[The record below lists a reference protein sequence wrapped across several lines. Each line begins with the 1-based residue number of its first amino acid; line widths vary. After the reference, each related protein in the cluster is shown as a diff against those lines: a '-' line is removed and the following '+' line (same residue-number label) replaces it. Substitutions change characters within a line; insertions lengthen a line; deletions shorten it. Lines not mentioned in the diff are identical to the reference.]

1 MAARHRG
8 WRGIFYRQS
17 SSASRLT
24 AGAELSHFKIGNPVM
39 KTIVTD
45 FLRDQSGEID
55 GMTAFCFLVAGPIA
69 VWFLL
74 STFGGVYD
82 AVFGLV
88 GSTVH
93 R

>member
-1 MAARHRG
+1 
-8 WRGIFYRQS
+8 
-17 SSASRLT
+17 
-24 AGAELSHFKIGNPVM
+24 M
-39 KTIVTD
+39 KAIVTD

-55 GMTAFCFLVAGPIA
+55 GMTVFLLLVAGPIA
-69 VWFLL
+69 VYFLL
-74 STFGGVYD
+74 ATFGGVYD

>member
-1 MAARHRG
+1 
-8 WRGIFYRQS
+8 
-17 SSASRLT
+17 
-24 AGAELSHFKIGNPVM
+24 M

-55 GMTAFCFLVAGPIA
+55 GMTVFLLLVAGPIA
-69 VWFLL
+69 VYFLL
-74 STFGGVYD
+74 ATFGGVYD

>member
-1 MAARHRG
+1 
-8 WRGIFYRQS
+8 
-17 SSASRLT
+17 
-24 AGAELSHFKIGNPVM
+24 M

>member
-1 MAARHRG
+1 
-8 WRGIFYRQS
+8 
-17 SSASRLT
+17 
-24 AGAELSHFKIGNPVM
+24 M

-45 FLRDQSGEID
+45 FLRDQSGTADFD
-55 GMTAFCFLVAGPIA
+55 GTTIFLLLVAGPIA